1 MAQIPNIANLT
12 INPVEVQDISQV
24 IAQKL
29 WQNENF
35 LKLFN
40 VVDGISKKTQI
51 LLDATSGRA
60 GWKATGCAAVASGG
74 TGYRDWE
81 TDRKSTR
88 LNSSH

>member
-1 MAQIPNIANLT
+1 MAQIPNIADLT

-24 IAQKL
+24 IAKRL

-51 LLDATSGRA
+51 LLDSTSGL
-60 GWKATGCAAVASGG
+60 VS
-74 TGYRDWE
+74 
-81 TDRKSTR
+81 
-88 LNSSH
+88 

>member
-1 MAQIPNIANLT
+1 MAQIPNIADLT
-12 INPVEVQDISQV
+12 INPVEVQDITQV

-51 LLDATSGRA
+51 LLDATSGIVTGKQIGRA
-60 GWKATGCAAVASGG
+60 HV
-74 TGYRDWE
+74 
-81 TDRKSTR
+81 
-88 LNSSH
+88 